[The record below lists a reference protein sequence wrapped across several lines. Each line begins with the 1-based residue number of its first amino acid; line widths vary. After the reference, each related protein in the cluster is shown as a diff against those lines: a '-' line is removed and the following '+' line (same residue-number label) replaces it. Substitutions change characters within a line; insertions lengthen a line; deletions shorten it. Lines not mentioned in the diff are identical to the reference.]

1 MFGVSVNRVFNDD
14 FTPAHWDAP
23 LSALTPLAVTVYEIW
38 NEPDNAGFWR
48 PAADPAAYAD
58 MYLKARAAI
67 HDVDPDA
74 TVLVGGIAG
83 DAGFVD
89 AMYAARPELRGN
101 VDAVGWHAYAPNVE
115 GMVRGV
121 RALRQK
127 LDALGETQVSIH
139 LTELGW
145 PTSGNVPFA
154 LPEAARGPSM
164 EVAADAFSRSDCG
177 IDAVVAYT
185 WTTPEKDAA
194 AVEDWYGIRHADG
207 SSTPTSDAFER
218 VIARWDAQ
226 PVDDASRFRLCHPP
240 DADGDGLPDAEDPD
254 DDNDG
259 VSDARDAFP
268 LDPSES
274 SDLDR
279 DGIGDNADTDDDGD

>member
-23 LSALTPLAVTVYEIW
+23 LSAVRAAGITQARSDAFWMWAEPNPPSQGVHAYQWSWLDAEAGALGTHGLRWRPILDYSALWAASDQSDYHSPPTSNDDYAAYAGAFAARYGRGGSFWSQHSDLTPLPVTVYEIW

-67 HDVDPDA
+67 HEVDPDA

-177 IDAVVAYT
+177 IDAVV
-185 WTTPEKDAA
+185 
-194 AVEDWYGIRHADG
+194 
-207 SSTPTSDAFER
+207 
-218 VIARWDAQ
+218 
-226 PVDDASRFRLCHPP
+226 
-240 DADGDGLPDAEDPD
+240 
-254 DDNDG
+254 
-259 VSDARDAFP
+259 
-268 LDPSES
+268 
-274 SDLDR
+274 
-279 DGIGDNADTDDDGD
+279 